1 MSIHLSGIL
10 TAATAL
16 AVLTFTLPAHAL
28 SERECSV
35 KYQAAKSAG
44 ALGGMKWNE
53 FRRAQCGSDAS
64 AAPAMAPAPMP
75 APRTAAPAPM
85 LAPRAAAPA
94 PTPAPRASTG
104 EWWWP
109 SARNNAP
116 SPYARDNAPSSYARA
131 NDANFPMGVSPKYAS
146 ESIGKARMHTCLDQ
160 YRANKASGGNGSLKW
175 IQKGGGYYSECNKRL
190 GGR

>member
-1 MSIHLSGIL
+1 MSIRLSGIL
-10 TAATAL
+10 IAASAL
-16 AVLTFTLPAHAL
+16 AVVTFTLPAHAL
-28 SERECSV
+28 TERECSV
-35 KYQAAKSAG
+35 KYQAAKSVG
-44 ALGGMKWNE
+44 TLGGMKWND

-75 APRTAAPAPM
+75 
-85 LAPRAAAPA
+85 APRAAAPA

-116 SPYARDNAPSSYARA
+116 SPNTPSPYARPYARDNAPSSYARA
-131 NDANFPMGVSPKYAS
+131 NDANFPMGVSPKYAN

-160 YRANKASGGNGSLKW
+160 YRANKANGGNGSLKW
-175 IQKGGGYYSECNKRL
+175 IQKGGGYYSECNQRL